1 MATTPDF
8 PTVFDQLKAVLKP
21 YEPRLS
27 VTANDSEGYSLDTH
41 QLGPNKKPMF
51 FGAAVI
57 KKNYVSF
64 HLMPVYVH
72 PELLEGISDGLRKR
86 MQGKS
91 CFNFK
96 ALDEDTLAELRQLTE
111 RGFEAFRK
119 DGLV

>member
-51 FGAAVI
+51 FGEAVI

>member
-96 ALDEDTLAELRQLTE
+96 TLDKNTVAELRELTE
-111 RGFEAFRK
+111 RSFEVFRK
-119 DGLV
+119 DGYL

>member
-8 PTVFDQLKAVLKP
+8 PTIFDQLKAVLKP

>member
-1 MATTPDF
+1 MTTTPDF
-8 PTVFDQLKAVLKP
+8 PVVFDQLKAILKP

-27 VTANDSEGYSLDTH
+27 VTVDSSEGYSLDTH

-72 PELLEGISDGLRKR
+72 PELLEGISDQVRKR

-96 ALDEDTLAELRQLTE
+96 TLDADTLAELRQLTE
-111 RGFEAFRK
+111 RGFEAFRR

>member
-72 PELLEGISDGLRKR
+72 PELLEGISDQVRKR

-96 ALDEDTLAELRQLTE
+96 TLDADTLAELRQLTE

>member
-8 PTVFDQLKAVLKP
+8 HAVFAQLEAILKP

-27 VTANDSEGYSLDTH
+27 ITAGSSEGYSLDTH

-72 PELLEGISDGLRKR
+72 PELLEGLSNNLRKR

-96 ALDEDTLAELRQLTE
+96 AVDDDTLAELSRLTD
-111 RGFEAFRK
+111 RGFEAFRM

>member
-1 MATTPDF
+1 MTTTPDF
-8 PTVFDQLKAVLKP
+8 PVVFDQLKAILKP

-27 VTANDSEGYSLDTH
+27 VTVDSSEGYSLDTH

-64 HLMPVYVH
+64 HLMPVYAK
-72 PELLEGISDGLRKR
+72 PELLDALSPALKSR

-91 CFNFK
+91 CFNFAQIDQPLFQELATLTK
-96 ALDEDTLAELRQLTE
+96 A
-111 RGFEAFRK
+111 GFASYEEQGF
-119 DGLV
+119 V

>member
-8 PTVFDQLKAVLKP
+8 PTVFDQLKAILKP

-27 VTANDSEGYSLDTH
+27 VTADGSEGYSLDSPK
-41 QLGPNKKPMF
+41 LGPNKKPMF
-51 FGAAVI
+51 FGAAAI

-96 ALDEDTLAELRQLTE
+96 ALNEDTLAELRQLTE
-111 RGFEAFRK
+111 RGFEALRK